1 MAVSISTYWHTVR
14 HLKPIQ
20 IWGRIWNRMPKP
32 GPGRVS
38 GMVPRQV
45 VGTWRT
51 SVFKKAELEGPRT
64 FRILNQKRTLK
75 RGKWEPTGAAR
86 LWKYHLHYFDDLN
99 AKGAE
104 KRRKWHRGLITAWIL
119 ENPPG
124 QGTGW
129 EPYPTSR
136 RIVNWV
142 KYFYRGLRAETE
154 WLDSL
159 ATQADWLSRRL
170 EWHLLGN
177 HLLANAKA
185 LVFAGSYFEGTKARS
200 WQEKGMRILE
210 EQISEQILPDG
221 GHEERSPMYQAL
233 ILEDILDL
241 MQLGRLCPD
250 LRART
255 DRWMGIVGK
264 MLDWLLAMT
273 HPDGGI
279 SFFNDAAEGMAGRVS
294 DLTRYAA
301 GMGIRGDKRRGA
313 RAMQKAGGS
322 GYFRLKAGPAMVI
335 GDLAPLGPD
344 HLPAHGHA
352 DTLSFEMSLGPRR
365 VFVNVGTS
373 EYGSGVR
380 RQWER
385 GTEAHNTVCLNGVN
399 SSETWDGFRVG
410 KRAQVFRR
418 RAGDREAEG
427 GHDGYEHLPGRNLH
441 RRRWKLS
448 RHQLLV
454 EDEVSP
460 PHPKAKAIFRLAPG
474 LRFREEAGQWE
485 IRDHG
490 RIVVGMRFFGGI
502 GKVEKTRCAKEFGR
516 LEKAECLVVEFPG
529 GRLKTEV
536 TW

>member
-1 MAVSISTYWHTVR
+1 
-14 HLKPIQ
+14 
-20 IWGRIWNRMPKP
+20 
-32 GPGRVS
+32 
-38 GMVPRQV
+38 MVPRSMV
-45 VGTWRT
+45 ATWES

-64 FRILNQKRTLK
+64 FRLLNQKRTLK
-75 RGKWEPTGAAR
+75 RGEWEPAGAAR
-86 LWKYHLHYFDDLN
+86 LWKYHLHYFGDLN

-104 KRRKWHRGLITAWIL
+104 KRREWHRELITSWIGDH
-119 ENPPG
+119 PPG

-142 KYFYRGLRAETE
+142 KYFYRGQRIDSE

-210 EQISEQILPDG
+210 EQIPQQILRDG

-233 ILEDILDL
+233 ILEDVLDL

-255 DRWMGIVGK
+255 DRWRRIVGK

-279 SFFNDAAEGMAGRVS
+279 SFFNDAAEGMAGRTGE
-294 DLTRYAA
+294 LKRYAA
-301 GMGIRGDKRRGA
+301 RLGISGNKRQGA
-313 RAMQKAGGS
+313 KAMQKTGGS
-322 GYFRLKAGPAMVI
+322 GYFRLQAGPATVI
-335 GDLAPLGPD
+335 GDLAALGPD

-352 DTLSFEMSLGPRR
+352 DTLSFEMSLRKKR
-365 VFVNVGTS
+365 LFVNAGTS
-373 EYGSGVR
+373 EYGSGAR

-385 GTEAHNTVCLNGVN
+385 RTEAHNTVSLGGVN

-410 KRAQVFRR
+410 RRSRVLKRRVGAM
-418 RAGDREAEG
+418 EAMGE
-427 GHDGYEHLPGRNLH
+427 HDGYKHLPSKH
-441 RRRWKLS
+441 CHQRRWRLAGKK
-448 RHQLLV
+448 LLV
-454 EDEVSP
+454 EDEISP
-460 PHPKAKAIFRLAPG
+460 PHPKAKAIFHLAPG
-474 LRFREEAGQWE
+474 LRLREEAGQWE

-490 RIVVGMRFFGGI
+490 RIVVGMRLFGGI
-502 GKVEKTRCAKEFGR
+502 GKVEKTQCAKEFGR

-529 GRLKTEV
+529 GKLKTEV
-536 TW
+536 RW

>member
-1 MAVSISTYWHTVR
+1 MSVSISTYWHTVR

-20 IWGRIWNRMPKP
+20 IWGRIWNCVPRS
-32 GPGRVS
+32 GPRRVS
-38 GMVPRQV
+38 GLLPRPV
-45 VGTWRT
+45 VETW
-51 SVFKKAELEGPRT
+51 KAGVVRKGEMEGPRA
-64 FRILNQKRTLK
+64 FGLLNQKKVLK
-75 RGKWEPTGAAR
+75 RGEWEPAGVSK

-104 KRRKWHRGLITAWIL
+104 KRQKWHRELITSWIR
-119 ENPPG
+119 ENLPG

-142 KYFYRGLRAETE
+142 KYFYRGQRAETE

-159 ATQADWLSRRL
+159 ATQAEWLSRRL

-185 LVFAGSYFEGTKARS
+185 LVFAGSYFEGIKAQGWR
-200 WQEKGMRILE
+200 EKGMRVLE
-210 EQISEQILPDG
+210 GQIPQQILPDG

-233 ILEDILDL
+233 ILEDVLDL

-255 DRWMGIVGK
+255 EKWRGIVEK

-273 HPDGGI
+273 HRDGKI

-294 DLTRYAA
+294 ELTRYATRL
-301 GMGIRGDKRRGA
+301 GCRGDKRRGA
-313 RAMQKAGGS
+313 KAMQKAGGS
-322 GYFRLKAGPAMVI
+322 GYFRLEVGPAVVI

-352 DTLSFEMSLGPRR
+352 DTLSFEMSLGKKKL
-365 VFVNVGTS
+365 FVNGGTS
-373 EYGSGVR
+373 EYGSGIR

-385 GTEAHNTVCLNGVN
+385 GTEAHNTVCLDGVN

-410 KRAQVFRR
+410 R
-418 RAGDREAEG
+418 RARVFKRRVADREAMGE
-427 GHDGYEHLPGRNLH
+427 HDGYRHFPLKH
-441 RRRWKLS
+441 CHQRRWRLTGKKLI
-448 RHQLLV
+448 V
-454 EDEVSP
+454 EDAISP
-460 PHPKAKAIFRLAPG
+460 PHPEAMAIFHLASG
-474 LRFREEAGQWE
+474 LRLREEAGRW
-485 IRDHG
+485 
-490 RIVVGMRFFGGI
+490 RILDRGKIVAVMRLFGGT
-502 GKVEKTRCAKEFGR
+502 GKVEKTLQAREFGR
-516 LEKAECLVVEFPG
+516 FEKAEGLVVEFPS
-529 GRLKTEV
+529 GRLRTEIN
-536 TW
+536 W

>member
-1 MAVSISTYWHTVR
+1 VPR
-14 HLKPIQ
+14 
-20 IWGRIWNRMPKP
+20 P
-32 GPGRVS
+32 GPRRVL
-38 GMVPRQV
+38 GLVPGPV
-45 VGTWRT
+45 VGTW
-51 SVFKKAELEGPRT
+51 KAGVVRKGEMEGPRT
-64 FRILNQKRTLK
+64 FRLLNQRRVLK
-75 RGKWEPTGAAR
+75 RGEWEPSGATR

-104 KRRKWHRGLITAWIL
+104 KRRKWHRELITCWIR

-124 QGTGW
+124 HGTGW

-142 KYFYRGLRAETE
+142 KYFYHGQRTEPE

-185 LVFAGSYFEGTKARS
+185 LVFAGSYFEGIKAQGWR
-200 WQEKGMRILE
+200 EKGMRVLG
-210 EQISEQILPDG
+210 EQIPQQILPDG

-233 ILEDILDL
+233 ILEDVLDL

-255 DRWMGIVGK
+255 EKWRGIVEK

-294 DLTRYAA
+294 DLTKYAA
-301 GMGIRGDKRRGA
+301 GMGIRGNKKRGA
-313 RAMQKAGGS
+313 KAMQNAGGS
-322 GYFRLKAGPAMVI
+322 GYFRLEAGPATVI

-365 VFVNVGTS
+365 IFVNAGTS
-373 EYGSGVR
+373 EYGSGAQ

-385 GTEAHNTVCLNGVN
+385 GTEAHNTVCIEEKN
-399 SSETWDGFRVG
+399 SSEVWEAFRVG
-410 KRAQVFRR
+410 KRAEVISRKVKSKN
-418 RAGDREAEG
+418 AVG
-427 GHDGYEHLPGRNLH
+427 GHNGYTKLNGSHLL
-441 RRRWKLS
+441 RRKWTLQKTF
-448 RHQLLV
+448 LLV
-454 EDEVSP
+454 QDDSFGKDSISAKICFIVAPYWKIKILDKTKAELKSNLSNYTAQIEWSNPFRAEVQ
-460 PHPKAKAIFRLAPG
+460 KK
-474 LRFREEAGQWE
+474 E
-485 IRDHG
+485 IA
-490 RIVVGMRFFGGI
+490 V
-502 GKVEKTRCAKEFGR
+502 EFGK
-516 LEKAECLVVEFPG
+516 LK
-529 GRLKTEV
+529 KTEILYL
-536 TW
+536 TAKKIPFINHKTKISWYKQ

>member
-1 MAVSISTYWHTVR
+1 MSVSISTYWHTVR

-20 IWGRIWNRMPKP
+20 IWGQIWNRMPRP

-38 GMVPRQV
+38 GMVPRSM
-45 VGTWRT
+45 VGTWKS
-51 SVFKKAELEGPRT
+51 SVFKKAELKGLRT
-64 FRILNQKRTLK
+64 FRLLNQKRILK
-75 RGKWEPTGAAR
+75 RGEWEPTGAAR

-104 KRRKWHRGLITAWIL
+104 RRRRWHRELITSWIQ

-142 KYFYRGLRAETE
+142 KYYYRGQRAETE

-210 EQISEQILPDG
+210 EQIPEQILPDG

-233 ILEDILDL
+233 ILEDVLDL

-255 DRWMGIVGK
+255 DRWRGIVVK
-264 MLDWLLAMT
+264 MADWLLAMT

-279 SFFNDAAEGMAGRVS
+279 SFFNDTAEGMAGRVS

-313 RAMQKAGGS
+313 KAMQKAGGS
-322 GYFRLKAGPAMVI
+322 GYFRLEAGPATVI

-352 DTLSFEMSLGPRR
+352 DTLSFEFSLGKKR
-365 VFVNVGTS
+365 VFVNGGVS
-373 EYGSGVR
+373 EYGKGNR
-380 RQWER
+380 RQKER
-385 GTEAHNTVCLNGVN
+385 ETRSHNTVALGLVN
-399 SSETWDGFRVG
+399 SSEVWGGFRVG
-410 KRAQVFRR
+410 R
-418 RAGDREAEG
+418 RARVVERRVSCTSAEG
-427 GHDGYEHLPGRNLH
+427 IHSGYEHLAGKSRH
-441 RRRWKLS
+441 RRRWTLKKNVLMI
-448 RHQLLV
+448 QDWV
-454 EDEVSP
+454 TP
-460 PHPKAKAIFRLAPG
+460 PHAQAVARFWLAPG
-474 LRFREEAGQWE
+474 LRLKPGKDSWKILEKGNQVASVKIVGGIGQEEAGLY
-485 IRDHG
+485 
-490 RIVVGMRFFGGI
+490 
-502 GKVEKTRCAKEFGR
+502 APEFGILR
-516 LEKAECLVVEFPG
+516 KHKCLSAAFQSGKQKTVVE
-529 GRLKTEV
+529 
-536 TW
+536 W